1 MVSPLIYRLSL
12 IVLWCFS
19 GTLGAIV
26 LGLPAQAHQIPS
38 LSVEASFLKDRT
50 FEITVNLDPRL
61 FLSDQPSS
69 LPPVPIEWY
78 RDQSEEER
86 KKTYASASAYLEK
99 ALRLDFSG
107 DVIPLPD
114 CTHRAMDGATNQEVG
129 DETKEVHL
137 LAVAKGKVPPGAK
150 SFRAVLAQN
159 AGVSMILM
167 CSFEGEM
174 EKKPNVVFPGETSRE
189 FLLPHMPEPIVEVA
203 PVKETGLVATSRQ
216 AMGMP
221 IVSIGCLALAAL
233 LILWYRKSRGGVR

>member
-1 MVSPLIYRLSL
+1 M
-12 IVLWCFS
+12 
-19 GTLGAIV
+19 

-38 LSVEASFLKDRT
+38 LSVEAAFFKDRS

-69 LPPVPIEWY
+69 LPPVPIEWF

-86 KKTYASASAYLEK
+86 KKTYVSASSYLEK

-107 DVIPLPD
+107 TVMPLPE
-114 CTHRAMDGATNQEVG
+114 CTCRAMDGATNQEVS

-150 SFRAVLAQN
+150 SFRAVLTQN

-167 CSFEGEM
+167 YSFEGEM

-189 FLLPHMPEPIVEVA
+189 FLLPHTTEPIVEVA
-203 PVKETGLVATSRQ
+203 PVKGTEREATKRQ

-221 IVSIGCLALAAL
+221 IVSIIGVALVAL
-233 LILWYRKSRGGVR
+233 LILWYQKARRGER